1 MPAPKRLC
9 KKPTSYKLP
18 VDIEV
23 LLHNAVESGEYNNT
37 SDAITAA
44 LRFFFQHR
52 DIKQVKDEV
61 AVLQSEILLLN
72 NKNQIL
78 ELIDTYV
85 ESIGKI
91 RARIADSDAD
101 NINSFFSVSCFCY
114 NNTFIFKNIHGDFLI

>member
-52 DIKQVKDEV
+52 DIQQVKNEM
-61 AVLQSEILLLN
+61 AVLQSEISVLHT
-72 NKNQIL
+72 KNQLL
-78 ELIDTYV
+78 EKRMAALETTIQAFLVDT
-85 ESIGKI
+85 ESE
-91 RARIADSDAD
+91 
-101 NINSFFSVSCFCY
+101 
-114 NNTFIFKNIHGDFLI
+114 

>member
-23 LLHNAVESGEYNNT
+23 FLHNAVESGEYNNT

-44 LRFFFQHR
+44 LRFFFQHK
-52 DIKQVKDEV
+52 DIKQVKDEI

-72 NKNQIL
+72 NKNQIMESKIASL
-78 ELIDTYV
+78 ESQIRVLLIPRD
-85 ESIGKI
+85 
-91 RARIADSDAD
+91 
-101 NINSFFSVSCFCY
+101 
-114 NNTFIFKNIHGDFLI
+114 

>member
-52 DIKQVKDEV
+52 DIRQVKDSMT
-61 AVLQSEILLLN
+61 VLQSEIAVLHT
-72 NKNQIL
+72 KNQLL
-78 ELIDTYV
+78 EKKMAALETTLQALLSAQ
-85 ESIGKI
+85 ESE
-91 RARIADSDAD
+91 
-101 NINSFFSVSCFCY
+101 
-114 NNTFIFKNIHGDFLI
+114 